1 MAYDNTREAS
11 HGIPLAGPIGWTR
24 LEHAMNA
31 DTRGID
37 EEIIARAGR
46 PVSGDRLEWNGQ
58 VCEVI
63 AVTFLHNVGEIVKYA
78 LHIDGKVTY
87 WDEFLRNWPARVE
100 KTILRGA
107 VFVPSNTRI

>member
-1 MAYDNTREAS
+1 
-11 HGIPLAGPIGWTR
+11 
-24 LEHAMNA
+24 MNA

-46 PVSGDRLEWNGQ
+46 PISGDRLEWNGQ

-63 AVTFLHNVGEIVKYA
+63 AVTFLPNVGELVKYA

-87 WDEFLRNWPARVE
+87 LDEFLRNWPTRVE

-107 VFVPSNTRI
+107 EFIPSNW